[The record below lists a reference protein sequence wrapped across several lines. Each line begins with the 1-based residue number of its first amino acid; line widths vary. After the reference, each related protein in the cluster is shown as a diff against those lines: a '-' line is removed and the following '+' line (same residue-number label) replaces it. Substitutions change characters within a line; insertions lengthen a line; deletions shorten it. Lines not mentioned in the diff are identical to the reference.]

1 MGELQWYKVALE
13 FHTNNL
19 MLQLSTLTKL
29 VEQLFKVQLLATY
42 TEMLVESFKVQLST
56 DTEAIQ
62 VPELF
67 KVQLSTDTEMV
78 VESFKVQLSTVDPTQ
93 VVESFKVQ
101 LSYPAEQELPAVKSE
116 ELK

>member
-67 KVQLSTDTEMV
+67 KVQLSTDTEAIQV
-78 VESFKVQLSTVDPTQ
+78 PELFKVQLSTVDPTQ
-93 VVESFKVQ
+93 VVKSFKVQ
-101 LSYPAEQELPAVKSE
+101 LSYQAEQELPAVKSE
-116 ELK
+116 

>member
-42 TEMLVESFKVQLST
+42 TEMLVESFKVH
-56 DTEAIQ
+56 
-62 VPELF
+62 
-67 KVQLSTDTEMV
+67 LSTDTEMV
-78 VESFKVQLSTVDPTQ
+78 VESFKVQLSTVATQ

-101 LSYPAEQELPAVKSE
+101 LSYQAEQELPAVKSE